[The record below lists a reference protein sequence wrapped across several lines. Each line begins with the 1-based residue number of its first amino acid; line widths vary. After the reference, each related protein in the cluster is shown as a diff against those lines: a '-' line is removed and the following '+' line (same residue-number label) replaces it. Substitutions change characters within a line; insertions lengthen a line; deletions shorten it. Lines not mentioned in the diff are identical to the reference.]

1 MAECSNGQSRRF
13 GYAGSV
19 AGDDAGAGTDAGRDC
34 APPQHALL
42 AAIVRSSHDAIV
54 SMTLDGVV
62 TSWNRSAEEL
72 FGYPAAEMIG
82 RHVGVL
88 WPENRGT
95 EQDAVIASVRVGK
108 RVERYR
114 TWRLRRDGTAIE
126 VGITPSPITDDSGA
140 VVGIAAVCRS
150 VSERERAQARYR
162 GLLEEAPDAI
172 VGINANGV
180 IVICNAATER
190 TFGYRRD
197 DLIGQPV
204 ELLVPEAAREL
215 HIRHRAEYMAHPQL
229 RPLAGHSQLTAR
241 RADGTLFPV
250 DISLSW
256 VETDDGVLAAA
267 AVRDVTERLEA
278 EAERD
283 RLKAQA
289 ERQRLEGRLQQAQR
303 LESLGQLAGG
313 VAHDFNNLLAVIVN
327 YAAFVSEEI
336 EMAAVADPDR
346 WHSVARD
353 MQQIQRAT
361 ERGIGLTHQLLAFGR
376 REVVRPRVL
385 SLNAVVSDVKELLIR
400 SIGEHVQLLTE
411 LSTGLWPVKADPGQ
425 IEQVL
430 VNLAVNA
437 RDAMLGGGILT
448 IGTRNMIVG
457 NEAGL
462 PAGRY
467 VAIRVE
473 DTGTGMPREVI
484 GRAFEPFFTTK
495 PKGEGTGLGLAT
507 VYGIVRQA
515 GGDVQIASEPGVGTT
530 FTVLLPA
537 TDEAPAELEAPV
549 VVGIP
554 SGGGETVLV
563 VEDEP
568 AIREVARRILRR
580 GGYEVLMTESPLD
593 ALDVA
598 RAHDGRIHLL
608 MTDVVMPKML
618 GKDVAERVRALRPDV
633 KVIFMSGYARPVL
646 ASSGTL
652 EPGVTLLEK
661 PFSEAELLQTVR
673 QVLDGC

>member
-1 MAECSNGQSRRF
+1 M
-13 GYAGSV
+13 
-19 AGDDAGAGTDAGRDC
+19 
-34 APPQHALL
+34 
-42 AAIVRSSHDAIV
+42 
-54 SMTLDGVV
+54 
-62 TSWNRSAEEL
+62 
-72 FGYPAAEMIG
+72 
-82 RHVGVL
+82 
-88 WPENRGT
+88 
-95 EQDAVIASVRVGK
+95 
-108 RVERYR
+108 
-114 TWRLRRDGTAIE
+114 
-126 VGITPSPITDDSGA
+126 
-140 VVGIAAVCRS
+140 
-150 VSERERAQARYR
+150 
-162 GLLEEAPDAI
+162 
-172 VGINANGV
+172 
-180 IVICNAATER
+180 
-190 TFGYRRD
+190 
-197 DLIGQPV
+197 
-204 ELLVPEAAREL
+204 LVPEAAREL
-215 HIRHRAEYMAHPQL
+215 HLKHRGEYMVDPQS
-229 RPLAGHSQLTAR
+229 RPMAGNSQLTAR
-241 RADGTLFPV
+241 RAGGTLFPV

-256 VETDDGVLAAA
+256 VETDDGLLVAA

-278 EAERD
+278 EAERE
-283 RLKAQA
+283 RLQAQA

-361 ERGIGLTHQLLAFGR
+361 ERGIELTHQLLAFGR

-385 SLNAVVSDVKELLIR
+385 SLNAVVTDVKELLIR
-400 SIGEHVQLLTE
+400 SIGEHVQLVTE
-411 LSTGLWPVKADPGQ
+411 LTAGLWPVKADSGQ

-448 IGTRNMIVG
+448 IGTKNMIVG
-457 NEAGL
+457 NETEL

-484 GRAFEPFFTTK
+484 ARAFEPFFTTK

-537 TDEAPAELEAPV
+537 TDEAPAEPEAPV

-618 GKDVAERVRALRPDV
+618 GKDVAERIRALRPDV

-646 ASSGTL
+646 ANSGTL

-661 PFSEAELLQTVR
+661 PFSESELLQTVR